1 MSGSHLFH
9 SKPVK
14 PQNLSG
20 ADSSLHAHKKGDA
33 KHSHSKEVSNQNLLL
48 IALIL
53 TLGFA
58 GVEGTA
64 AYFANSLA
72 LISDAGHM
80 VTDAAALGLALLA
93 QIISRR
99 PPSPKHSFGFGRAEA
114 LAAFV
119 NSIVM
124 LALVAWIVIEAVS
137 RFYDPHKVD
146 GLTVTVVAGI
156 GLLMNIVVA
165 WVLSRDKKS
174 VNTRAALVHVMG
186 DLLGSIAALIAGV
199 VIQLTGWMP
208 IDAILSI
215 LVSLLIL
222 KSTISI
228 LHESYHFLMEGV
240 PLHIDYLKVGKDL
253 KNVPGVLAVHDLH
266 VWEMTPSFPAL
277 IGHIEIA
284 NIQEWP
290 EIMSRINTMLLEEH
304 GIDHVT
310 LQPEEYSELHQHDH
324 DHGQQDSPSEV
335 QSADVFH
342 DGDTF
347 YVQCTNGKSSHRMAY
362 HAWGNPNNTKVLM
375 CVHGLT
381 RRGRDF
387 TTLAQAMCQDYY
399 VVCPDI
405 VGRGDSDHLSNPM
418 QYAVPQYVADIA
430 ALVKKLGVS
439 QVDWF
444 GTSMGG
450 LIGMVY
456 AAMPNSP
463 IRKMLINDVGPK
475 IEPEAIQRLGSYVGQ
490 TFAFTKREDALK
502 RLNEICAT
510 FGEHTL
516 EEWEIYN
523 GPMLVERDGMWV
535 MHYDPNIAVPFAAV
549 NPMMAK
555 AGEMAMWHTFKKIH
569 IPMLIVRG
577 GDSDL
582 LSAATVTEMCR
593 VNPHARS
600 IEIPN
605 VGHAP
610 AFVKPEQIA
619 LAKEFFS

>member
-1 MSGSHLFH
+1 MSGSHH
-9 SKPVK
+9 SSHSK

-20 ADSSLHAHKKGDA
+20 ADTSLHAHKKGDA
-33 KHSHSKEVSNQNLLL
+33 KHSHSKEVSNQNLLF

-53 TLGFA
+53 TLGFS
-58 GVEGTA
+58 GVEGAA

-124 LALVAWIVIEAVS
+124 LALVAWIVFEAIS

-156 GLLMNIVVA
+156 GLVMNIVVA

-186 DLLGSIAALIAGV
+186 DLLGSVAALIAGV

-240 PLHIDYLKVGKDL
+240 PLHIDYLEVGKDL

-284 NIQEWP
+284 NIREWP
-290 EIMSRINTMLLEEH
+290 EIMVRINTMLLDKH

-310 LQPEEYSELHQHDH
+310 LQPEEVGDLHDH
-324 DHGQQDSPSEV
+324 DDAPESHQSP
-335 QSADVFH
+335 QSTNILH

-347 YVQCTNGKSSHRMAY
+347 FVQCSSGDAQHRMAY
-362 HAWGNPNNTKVLM
+362 HAWGDPNNSKVLL

-381 RRGRDF
+381 RRGSDF
-387 TTLAQAMCQDYY
+387 KTLAQAMCKDYY
-399 VVCPDI
+399 VVCPDV
-405 VGRGDSDHLSNPM
+405 VGRGDSDRLSNPM
-418 QYAVPQYVADIA
+418 LYAIPQYVADITE
-430 ALVKKLGVS
+430 LVKKLGVS

-456 AAMPNSP
+456 AAMPQSP
-463 IRKMLINDVGPK
+463 IQRMLINDVGPK
-475 IEPEAIQRLGSYVGQ
+475 IEPEAIKRLGSYVGQ
-490 TFAFTKREDALK
+490 PFAFANRADALT
-502 RLNEICAT
+502 RLNQICAS
-510 FGEHTL
+510 FGVHSP

-523 GPMLVERDGMWV
+523 GPMLIQHDGVWI
-535 MHYDPNIAVPFAAV
+535 MHYDPNISVPFAAV
-549 NPMMAK
+549 NPIMAK
-555 AGEMAMWHTFKKIH
+555 AGEMAMWHAFKQIH

-582 LSAATVTEMCR
+582 LSAATVAEMCK